1 MIAFDFFKFIL
12 SFGQL
17 IFLQH
22 ISKNVVSLYNITI
35 VCYNAFSYKYLH
47 FAQYPFVFLNQY
59 KDWLNLTFLVHLSEY
74 EISNR
79 VFRTGLV
86 CFKRNRLHVSS
97 IVLSLGVNRLLSNSS
112 KIIINVLTYWLV
124 CAVLLSRIVFQVI
137 KNVLFC
143 CEWKQSAFLKEPF
156 LYLSLVHIIHKI

>member
-1 MIAFDFFKFIL
+1 MIAFAFFKFIL
-12 SFGQL
+12 SSRTIDLSPNLYLKMLYLYTILPSSATMHFHTN
-17 IFLQH
+17 IY
-22 ISKNVVSLYNITI
+22 ISLNILL
-35 VCYNAFSYKYLH
+35 F
-47 FAQYPFVFLNQY
+47 FLNQY

-79 VFRTGLV
+79 VFRTELV

-97 IVLSLGVNRLLSNSS
+97 IVLSLGVNRLLGNSS

-124 CAVLLSRIVFQVI
+124 CAVLLSKIVFQVI

-143 CEWKQSAFLKEPF
+143 C
-156 LYLSLVHIIHKI
+156 